1 MDSAEKEISF
11 KSGIKPDFEN
21 KKDHEAWNEKYNS
34 LSRED
39 KLLLET
45 QEQTRLLTRLS
56 NNVAF
61 FFWLTVLSIGLSLF
75 VIFFLPNL

>member
-1 MDSAEKEISF
+1 MDTPEKEISF
-11 KSGIKPDFEN
+11 KPGIKPDFEN
-21 KKDHEAWNEKYNS
+21 KKEHEAWNEKYNS

-45 QEQTRLLTRLS
+45 QEQTRLLTRIS

-61 FFWLTVLSIGLSLF
+61 FFWLTVLSIGFSLF
-75 VIFFLPNL
+75 AMFILPNL